1 MPIRKAADRSL
12 VSGQEK
18 PDMLD
23 VDLETK
29 AAPSQGRARTT
40 FEKIL
45 TVTGELLGE
54 VGFERL
60 STNMICKYAGITPP
74 ALYRY
79 FPNKY
84 AILHELGERLTA
96 AQEEIVTNWVEEGGL
111 EKEAF
116 EETVQSF
123 MTLMTRINEQN
134 KSFVGGLWVIR
145 VIRVTPRLKSVRVA
159 SRDYYAAPA
168 FEKLRDVYP
177 ELPDERVRLI
187 TRLLTDIIYAAAE
200 LAIDEPEDE
209 SEIILHTSI
218 MVASYYTKIQEF
230 LGKS

>member
-1 MPIRKAADRSL
+1 MPKKKASDINMISAKGRP
-12 VSGQEK
+12 E
-18 PDMLD
+18 MRD

-29 AAPSQGRARTT
+29 AAPSQDRARTT

-60 STNMICKYAGITPP
+60 STNMICKHAGITPP

-84 AILHELGERLTA
+84 AILHELGERLTS
-96 AQEEIVTNWVEEGGL
+96 AQEKIVTSWVEEGGL
-111 EKEAF
+111 EKDTF
-116 EETVQSF
+116 EDTVQSF

-134 KSFVGGLWVIR
+134 KAFVGGLWVIR
-145 VIRVTPRLKSVRVA
+145 IIRVTPRLKGVRVA

-168 FEKLRDVYP
+168 FERLREAYP
-177 ELPDERVRLI
+177 ELPEERVRLI
-187 TRLLTDIIYAAAE
+187 TRLLTDVIYAAAE

-209 SEIILHTSI
+209 AAIIFDTSL
-218 MVASYYTKIQEF
+218 MVASYYEKMREF

>member
-1 MPIRKAADRSL
+1 MKAN
-12 VSGQEK
+12 SGQER
-18 PDMLD
+18 PDLRD

-29 AAPSQGRARTT
+29 AAPSQDRARTT

-60 STNMICKYAGITPP
+60 STNMICKHAGITPP

-84 AILHELGERLTA
+84 AILNELGARLTS
-96 AQEEIVTNWVEEGGL
+96 AQEKVVTNWVEEGGL
-111 EKEAF
+111 EKKSF

-123 MTLMTRINEQN
+123 MTLMTRVNAQN
-134 KSFVGGLWVIR
+134 KAFVGGLWVIR
-145 VIRVTPRLKSVRVA
+145 IIRITPRLKSVRVA
-159 SRDYYAAPA
+159 SRDYYATPA

-177 ELPDERVRLI
+177 ELPEERVRLI
-187 TRLLTDIIYAAAE
+187 TRLLTDVMYAASE
-200 LAIDEPEDE
+200 LALDEPQDE
-209 SEIILHTSI
+209 AEIIFNTSL
-218 MVASYYTKIQEF
+218 MVASYYEKMQEF
-230 LGKS
+230 LGKG